1 MPVGYGIQ
9 KLQISCIVED
19 DKVGTEFLEE
29 EICQFDDLVSHK
41 NILIFCD
48 ASMAVFRFKV

>member
-41 NILIFCD
+41 KHFNVL
-48 ASMAVFRFKV
+48 